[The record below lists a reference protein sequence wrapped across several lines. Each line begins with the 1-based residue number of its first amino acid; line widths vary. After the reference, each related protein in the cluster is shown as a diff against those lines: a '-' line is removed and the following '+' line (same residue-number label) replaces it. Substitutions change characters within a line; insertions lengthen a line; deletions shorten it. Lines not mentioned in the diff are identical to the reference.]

1 MTYAVRKN
9 ADEPCC
15 PLSHI
20 RGLAWDPQKKK
31 KKEQK
36 KKKKKR
42 GKNRT
47 VIRLAVKSYK
57 IPTENT
63 EK

>member
-31 KKEQK
+31 KK
-36 KKKKKR
+36 R